1 MNTVLASI
9 ARIHGTYASKSTMVG
24 MCARIVLKG
33 GETMKKRKKLNFW
46 RLLPK
51 LTQTFMACMSVYV
64 MHREYDKTGTISG
77 LSLIIPL
84 MILVYFLL
92 LQVFELLKE
101 RSKCGKK

>member
-1 MNTVLASI
+1 MFALV

-24 MCARIVLKG
+24 MCVRIVPKG
-33 GETMKKRKKLNFW
+33 EEMKKRKKLNFW
-46 RLLPK
+46 TLLPK

-92 LQVFELLKE
+92 LQVFEINEEENNEK
-101 RSKCGKK
+101 

>member
-1 MNTVLASI
+1 MNTVLASN
-9 ARIHGTYASKSTMVG
+9 AETSGTYASKSTMVG
-24 MCARIVLKG
+24 MCARIVPKG

-92 LQVFELLKE
+92 LQVFEINE
-101 RSKCGKK
+101 EGNNE

>member
-1 MNTVLASI
+1 MNTVLALI

-24 MCARIVLKG
+24 TCALIVPKG
-33 GETMKKRKKLNFW
+33 EEMKKRKKLNFW

-92 LQVFELLKE
+92 LQVFEINE
-101 RSKCGKK
+101 EES

>member
-1 MNTVLASI
+1 MSIVFALI

-24 MCARIVLKG
+24 MCVRIVPKG

-77 LSLIIPL
+77 LSLILPM
-84 MILVYFLL
+84 MILVYFLF
-92 LQVFELLKE
+92 LQVFEINKE
-101 RSKCGKK
+101 ES

>member
-1 MNTVLASI
+1 
-9 ARIHGTYASKSTMVG
+9 
-24 MCARIVLKG
+24 
-33 GETMKKRKKLNFW
+33 MKKRKKLNFW

-84 MILVYFLL
+84 MILVYFVL
-92 LQVFELLKE
+92 LQVFEISANEEEKSD
-101 RSKCGKK
+101 RK

>member
-24 MCARIVLKG
+24 MCVRIVLKG
-33 GETMKKRKKLNFW
+33 EEMKKRKKLNFW

-84 MILVYFLL
+84 MILVYFVL
-92 LQVFELLKE
+92 LQVFKINKE
-101 RSKCGKK
+101 ENNEK

>member
-1 MNTVLASI
+1 MNTVLALI

-24 MCARIVLKG
+24 TCARIVSKG
-33 GETMKKRKKLNFW
+33 GVTMKKRKKPNFW
-46 RLLPK
+46 TLLPK

-92 LQVFELLKE
+92 LQVFEISANE
-101 RSKCGKK
+101 EE

>member
-1 MNTVLASI
+1 MNTVLASN
-9 ARIHGTYASKSTMVG
+9 AATSGTYANRNIMVG
-24 MCARIVLKG
+24 MCVRIVLKG
-33 GETMKKRKKLNFW
+33 GVTMKKRKKLNFW

-77 LSLIIPL
+77 LSLILPM

-92 LQVFELLKE
+92 LQVFEISANEEGNNEK
-101 RSKCGKK
+101 

>member
-1 MNTVLASI
+1 MNIVFALI
-9 ARIHGTYASKSTMVG
+9 ARIHGTYANRNIMADTYALIAS
-24 MCARIVLKG
+24 KG

-46 RLLPK
+46 TLLPK

-92 LQVFELLKE
+92 LQVFEINE
-101 RSKCGKK
+101 EESNE

>member
-9 ARIHGTYASKSTMVG
+9 AATSGTYANRDIMVG
-24 MCARIVLKG
+24 TCALIVLKG
-33 GETMKKRKKLNFW
+33 EEMKKRKKLNFW

-84 MILVYFLL
+84 MILVYFVL
-92 LQVFELLKE
+92 LQVFEINEEEKSD
-101 RSKCGKK
+101 RK

>member
-1 MNTVLASI
+1 MNTVLASN
-9 ARIHGTYASKSTMVG
+9 AETCGTYASKSTMVG
-24 MCARIVLKG
+24 MCVRIVSKG
-33 GETMKKRKKLNFW
+33 GVMMKRKKLNFW

-92 LQVFELLKE
+92 LQVFEINE
-101 RSKCGKK
+101 EES